1 MNEALSENPWTDEV
15 CKDWLEITL
24 DKARTSGLST
34 NEITRLLNETMT
46 QTVHEYIK
54 RRIEEILNMLSISYD
69 DLDGVAIYKGPG
81 SFTGLRIG
89 MSVANALAYAQNI
102 PIVARGGEDWVK
114 QSIDDLQK
122 NRSDK
127 IALPEYGA
135 PARTTTPRK

>member
-1 MNEALSENPWTDEV
+1 MTILLIRTDKPEAEV
-15 CKDWLEITL
+15 YLFDSNKKLAEVKWQAYLKLAGTL
-24 DKARTSGLST
+24 NTK
-34 NEITRLLNETMT
+34 
-46 QTVHEYIK
+46 
-54 RRIEEILNMLSISYD
+54 IEEILNMLSISYD

-114 QSIDDLQK
+114 QAIDDLQK

-127 IALPEYGA
+127 TVLPEYGA

>member
-1 MNEALSENPWTDEV
+1 MTILLIRTDKPEAEV
-15 CKDWLEITL
+15 YLFDSNKKLAEVKWQAYLKLAGTL
-24 DKARTSGLST
+24 NTK
-34 NEITRLLNETMT
+34 
-46 QTVHEYIK
+46 
-54 RRIEEILNMLSISYD
+54 IEEILNMLSISYD

-102 PIVARGGEDWVK
+102 PIVARAGGDWVK